1 MQQEIT
7 RELVQSWLPRRQ
19 ADSNKGS
26 YGSVLTAAGSLAYR
40 GAAAL
45 CAEGALRGGAGL
57 VYLASVEP
65 VVQMVLARTPECCA
79 CGCRTAA
86 GGGIHPQDAAALR
99 SWFAEKHAVLLA
111 GPGLGEGA
119 GEVCRALLG
128 KNPPWAGA
136 VLDADALNA
145 LAAGRL
151 RDPLPENTILTPHP
165 GEAARLLGC
174 TVADVQADR
183 EQAVLRLAE
192 TYHCVAVLKGSGT
205 LIAAPGGELLHNAA
219 GNAGLARGGSGDILA
234 GLTAGLLAAGL
245 KQNRTPAQMAACA
258 VWLHGT
264 AADRCAR
271 RRSMTAML
279 PTDIFADLGEILAE
293 MELYGAASLLPSPF
307 IGCIIGLYLHIAG
320 KEPLL
325 CRAKKAKNASCL
337 SFWRFSPAR
346 RTKNIPSACRSWWKN
361 CRSMASWP
369 SARASTM
376 T

>member
-7 RELVQSWLPRRQ
+7 QELVQSWLPRRQ

-26 YGSVLTAAGSLAYR
+26 YGSVLAAAGSLAYR

-99 SWFAEKHAVLLA
+99 SWFSEKHAVLLA

-128 KNPPWAGA
+128 KNPPWAGV

-192 TYHCVAVLKGSGT
+192 TVHPRR
-205 LIAAPGGELLHNAA
+205 AAQRPADPGRFPRR
-219 GNAGLARGGSGDILA
+219 RGWSWPVHWGRRPS
-234 GLTAGLLAAGL
+234 
-245 KQNRTPAQMAACA
+245 PAQS
-258 VWLHGT
+258 
-264 AADRCAR
+264 RQ
-271 RRSMTAML
+271 
-279 PTDIFADLGEILAE
+279 P
-293 MELYGAASLLPSPF
+293 
-307 IGCIIGLYLHIAG
+307 AG
-320 KEPLL
+320 MPRPL
-325 CRAKKAKNASCL
+325 CRSAIKFYRCHVQKSMD
-337 SFWRFSPAR
+337 AR
-346 RTKNIPSACRSWWKN
+346 PTRPCRS
-361 CRSMASWP
+361 
-369 SARASTM
+369 T
-376 T
+376 